1 MAFLRVHQ
9 VLITRQFSDMFDY
22 KNLDSLCFFE
32 RMFQMNHRIL
42 IKIGGK
48 AFEGE
53 DRFKELAIAIKN
65 NQEAEIIIVHG
76 GGGEI
81 SQALKGA
88 NRETFFVDGI
98 RVTEAED
105 IKIVENILS
114 GTINQRIASWLTKN
128 GVPCRR
134 MSGKT
139 AGLFTIEPL
148 TRKGQDLGYVG
159 KIIRVNANIVLDTLR
174 DGLVPVISP
183 VSANEEG
190 KSYNV
195 NADSA
200 AAALSAGAKCTDLA
214 FITDVPGVLIE
225 EQTCRSLTIFE
236 AKKLIAEGM
245 IGGGMVAKME
255 SAFEALEKKVPRVHI
270 SRWQGPDTLQSIIEG
285 ECKNGTIIQTDRHKL
300 I

>member
-1 MAFLRVHQ
+1 MK
-9 VLITRQFSDMFDY
+9 S
-22 KNLDSLCFFE
+22 
-32 RMFQMNHRIL
+32 RIL

-48 AFEGE
+48 AFRGE
-53 DRFKELAIAIKN
+53 DGFKELATVIQY
-65 NQEAEIIIVHG
+65 NQKAEIIIVHG

-81 SQALKGA
+81 SRALKGA
-88 NRETFFVDGI
+88 DRETVFIDGI
-98 RVTEAED
+98 RVTQAED
-105 IKIVENILS
+105 IKIVESILS

-139 AGLFTIEPL
+139 ARLFTIEPL

-159 KIIRVNANIVLDTLR
+159 KIIRVNADIVLDTLR

-200 AAALSAGAKCTDLA
+200 AAALAAGAKCTDLA

-225 EQTCRSLTIFE
+225 EQTCSSLTIYE
-236 AKKLIAEGM
+236 AKKLIAEGTVS
-245 IGGGMVAKME
+245 GGMVAKME

-270 SRWQGPDTLQSIIEG
+270 SQWQGPDTLQSIIEG
-285 ECKNGTIIQTDRHKL
+285 ECKNGTIIQTDEHKL